1 MCYNTLI
8 TIHLTDFRVL
18 LVAVSNAII
27 MVGNFLANSLVILCL
42 IKTKQTTKPS
52 YKMIFQLSFSDVFVA
67 IITQPLLLVSR
78 LGSHSS
84 CAVIISAHCSTIFIR
99 VSTYTIT
106 LIGYDRYLRLKYPMT
121 FQDRLTPF
129 RVYIILF
136 VICLVALLNTCF
148 MLSGLLMESE
158 IVWGLAGFIDFSA
171 MIIVISLQIKTVIAA
186 DAHRNSVENLS
197 VLEDT
202 QKKIVK
208 VAARIVLM
216 FLIMELPY
224 FNCLLLKAI
233 VMNRLNEIDKGY
245 LEFAFEISINLVC
258 INSFGNAIL
267 FLLSNERAKRYLK
280 QFISGEFTQ

>member
-1 MCYNTLI
+1 MCCILKTFY
-8 TIHLTDFRVL
+8 LTRFRIL
-18 LVAVSNAII
+18 LLGTSNAII
-27 MVGNFLANSLVILCL
+27 MVGNFLANSLVMLCL

-52 YKMIFQLSFSDVFVA
+52 YRMIFQLSFSDVLVA

-78 LGSHSS
+78 LGNRCS
-84 CAVIISAHCSTIFIR
+84 CAVIVSSRFSTIFIR

-106 LIGYDRYLRLKYPMT
+106 LIGYGRYLRLKYPMT

-129 RVYIILF
+129 RVYVMLF
-136 VICLVALLNTCF
+136 AIWLVALLNTCL

-171 MIIVISLQIKTVIAA
+171 MIIVIYLQIKTVMAA
-186 DAHRNSVENLS
+186 NVHRNSVENQR

-224 FNCLLLKAI
+224 FVCVLVKAI
-233 VMNRLNEIDKGY
+233 VMNRLNEIDRGY
-245 LEFAFEISINLVC
+245 LEFAFDMSVSLVC
-258 INSFGNAIL
+258 MNSFGNAVL

-280 QFISGEFTQ
+280 QFFRGEFTQ

>member
-1 MCYNTLI
+1 MCCILKTFY
-8 TIHLTDFRVL
+8 LTGFRIL
-18 LVAVSNAII
+18 LLGTSNAII
-27 MVGNFLANSLVILCL
+27 MVGNFLANSLVMLCL

-52 YKMIFQLSFSDVFVA
+52 YRMIFQLSFSDVLVA

-78 LGSHSS
+78 LGNRCS
-84 CAVIISAHCSTIFIR
+84 CAVIVSSRFSTIFIR

-129 RVYIILF
+129 RVYVMLF
-136 VICLVALLNTCF
+136 AIWLVALLNTCL

-171 MIIVISLQIKTVIAA
+171 MIIVIYLQIKTVMAA
-186 DAHRNSVENLS
+186 NVHRNSVENQR

-224 FNCLLLKAI
+224 FVCVLVKAI
-233 VMNRLNEIDKGY
+233 VMNRLNEIDRGY
-245 LEFAFEISINLVC
+245 LEFAFDMSVSLVC
-258 INSFGNAIL
+258 MNSFGNAVL

-280 QFISGEFTQ
+280 QFFRGEFTQ

>member
-1 MCYNTLI
+1 MCYILKTFD
-8 TIHLTDFRVL
+8 LTSFQVL
-18 LVAVSNAII
+18 LVGVSNSII
-27 MVGNFLANSLVILCL
+27 MVGNFLANSLVMLCL

-52 YKMIFQLSFSDVFVA
+52 NRMIFQLSFSDVLVA

-78 LGSHSS
+78 FGSHRS
-84 CAVIISAHCSTIFIR
+84 CAVIISSHFSTIFIR

-106 LIGYDRYLRLKYPMT
+106 LIGYDRYLRIKFPMT
-121 FQDRLTPF
+121 FQDRLTPC
-129 RVYIILF
+129 RVYVILF
-136 VICLVALLNTCF
+136 AMWLVALLNTCL
-148 MLSGLLMESE
+148 MLSGLMMESE

-171 MIIVISLQIKTVIAA
+171 MVIVIYLQIKTAMAA
-186 DAHRNSVENLS
+186 NVHRNSVENLS

-224 FNCLLLKAI
+224 FVCVLVKAI
-233 VMNRLNEIDKGY
+233 VINRLSEIDRGY
-245 LEFAFEISINLVC
+245 LELAFEMSVNLVC
-258 INSFGNAIL
+258 MNSFGNAIL

-280 QFISGEFTQ
+280 QFLRTEFTQ

>member
-1 MCYNTLI
+1 MCYILKTFD
-8 TIHLTDFRVL
+8 LTGFQVL
-18 LVAVSNAII
+18 LVGVSNSII
-27 MVGNFLANSLVILCL
+27 MVGNFLANSLLMLCL

-52 YKMIFQLSFSDVFVA
+52 YRMIFQLSFSDVLVA
-67 IITQPLLLVSR
+67 IITQPLLLVSTF
-78 LGSHSS
+78 GSHRS
-84 CAVIISAHCSTIFIR
+84 CAVIISSRFSTIFIR

-106 LIGYDRYLRLKYPMT
+106 LIGYDRYLRVKFPMT
-121 FQDRLTPF
+121 FQDRLTPC
-129 RVYIILF
+129 RVYAILF
-136 VICLVALLNTCF
+136 AMWLVALLNTCL
-148 MLSGLLMESE
+148 MLSGLMMESQ

-224 FNCLLLKAI
+224 FVCVLVKAI
-233 VMNRLNEIDKGY
+233 VINRLSEIDRGY
-245 LEFAFEISINLVC
+245 LELAFQMSVNLVC
-258 INSFGNAIL
+258 MNSFGNAIL

>member
-1 MCYNTLI
+1 MCYILK
-8 TIHLTDFRVL
+8 TIHLTGFRVL
-18 LVAVSNAII
+18 LVGVSNAII

-52 YKMIFQLSFSDVFVA
+52 YRMIFQLSFSDVLVA

-78 LGSHSS
+78 LGGHRS
-84 CAVIISAHCSTIFIR
+84 CAVIISTRFSSIFIR

-106 LIGYDRYLRLKYPMT
+106 LIGYDRYLRVKYPVT

-129 RVYIILF
+129 RVYVMLF
-136 VICLVALLNTCF
+136 AICLVALLNTCL
-148 MLSGLLMESE
+148 MLSGFLVESE

-171 MIIVISLQIKTVIAA
+171 MIIVIYLQIKTVSAA
-186 DAHRNSVENLS
+186 NVHRNSVENLS

-208 VAARIVLM
+208 IAARIVLM

-224 FNCLLLKAI
+224 FVCLLLMGTG
-233 VMNRLNEIDKGY
+233 VNRLNEIDRGY
-245 LEFAFEISINLVC
+245 FEFAFEMSINLVC
-258 INSFGNAIL
+258 MNSCGNAIL
-267 FLLSNERAKRYLK
+267 FLLSNGRSKRYLK
-280 QFISGEFTQ
+280 QFLSGEFTQ

>member
-1 MCYNTLI
+1 MCCILKTFY
-8 TIHLTDFRVL
+8 LTGFRIL
-18 LVAVSNAII
+18 LLGTSNAII

-42 IKTKQTTKPS
+42 IKAKQTTKPS
-52 YKMIFQLSFSDVFVA
+52 YRMIFQLSFSDVLVA

-78 LGSHSS
+78 LGNRCS
-84 CAVIISAHCSTIFIR
+84 CAVIVSSRFSTIFIR

-129 RVYIILF
+129 RVYVMLF
-136 VICLVALLNTCF
+136 AIWLVALLNTCL

-171 MIIVISLQIKTVIAA
+171 MIIVIYLQIKTVMAA
-186 DAHRNSVENLS
+186 NVHRNSVENQR

-224 FNCLLLKAI
+224 FVCVLVKAI
-233 VMNRLNEIDKGY
+233 VMNRLNEIDRGY
-245 LEFAFEISINLVC
+245 LEFAFDMSVSLVC
-258 INSFGNAIL
+258 MNSFGNAVL

-280 QFISGEFTQ
+280 QFFRGEFTQ